1 MERRSIQERIKFE
14 EQDILK
20 LLNEKKYSELRE
32 FLLDI
37 NEVDIAEIISNIED
51 KHYGLI
57 LFRMLSEES
66 AAQVFAFLDLEKQVD
81 IITNFSEDEI
91 REIMNEVFF
100 DDIVDLVE
108 EMPAE
113 FVNKVLRN
121 ISAEERTLM
130 NEFLGYP
137 EDSAGSVMTIEY
149 VSLHKNY
156 KVKDALEHIHDVGLK
171 KETVYSSYVVDNRRR
186 LIGIIS
192 LRKLVTADP
201 EALISDIM
209 EEDVIYVSTDDD
221 QEFVSDLFLKYGFLA
236 IPVLDKMN
244 RLVGI
249 VTYDDAVRII
259 EEEAT
264 EDFQLMAAIT
274 PNDDIYLDTNT
285 KQLAKNRLPWILV
298 LMISATMTGLI
309 ISNNLEILGQFAVL
323 STFMPMLTDTGGN
336 ASSQSST
343 LIIRGIATGEISEKD
358 TMKILKKEIKIS
370 TIIILVLAVVILFRV
385 FIISNEGI
393 NVALTI
399 LLALIFTVYSSN
411 IIGGLLPI
419 WAKKFG
425 FDPAVMAVP
434 MITTMVDA
442 MSLII
447 YFNLARW
454 ILL

>member
-1 MERRSIQERIKFE
+1 
-14 EQDILK
+14 
-20 LLNEKKYSELRE
+20 
-32 FLLDI
+32 
-37 NEVDIAEIISNIED
+37 
-51 KHYGLI
+51 
-57 LFRMLSEES
+57 MLSEES